1 MGGLTTRSPVVDNDE
16 VWIGSS
22 MAGNLNNSLFGSV
35 DEIALYRRI
44 VPAEVFATRYQRV
57 EPERVLPEPKPGAL
71 VLTLHPL
78 EQPFEIT
85 HQPETCNRTV
95 GTKRPRIRPLAEEVR
110 RLGRAGRLGRRGD
123 CPSRVRN

>member
-1 MGGLTTRSPVVDNDE
+1 MVDNDE

-57 EPERVLPEPKPGAL
+57 EPERFFPSPNPGPL
-71 VLTLHPL
+71 SSPCIL

-110 RLGRAGRLGRRGD
+110 RLGRAGRLGRRGN